1 VIVKKRLCA
10 SCPHHQISDQL
21 LNQYFYEG
29 VLPMDR
35 SMVGGA
41 LVDKTLDAARNL
53 IENMAANA
61 QQFGT
66 GMEGHSRVF
75 NEVHTSLADQ

>member
-1 VIVKKRLCA
+1 
-10 SCPHHQISDQL
+10 
-21 LNQYFYEG
+21 
-29 VLPMDR
+29 
-35 SMVGGA
+35 MVGGA